1 MRIQFGDCLEAPLF
15 LPSPDKKAKSIEKA
29 SLALAAGEVHALLR
43 QQIIGA
49 VATVI
54 AIATLSGVAAFL

>member
-1 MRIQFGDCLEAPLF
+1 LEVLLF
-15 LPSPDKKAKSIEKA
+15 LPSPDKKANTIEKA
-29 SLALAAGEVHALLR
+29 ALALAAGEVHALLR

-54 AIATLSGVAAFL
+54 AIATLSGIAAFL